1 MTLGKKRSNVLAE
14 HVVCKKDYPV
24 SPVTT
29 SIFSESEK
37 ELDLMILIFILAI
50 MNGTLT
56 LVEGLNFQK
65 KQLNVGGEI
74 NHLKF

>member
-29 SIFSESEK
+29 SIFSEPENIIRERAWFNDFDLYFSHNEWNFDFSGRAKLSE
-37 ELDLMILIFILAI
+37 ETA
-50 MNGTLT
+50 
-56 LVEGLNFQK
+56 
-65 KQLNVGGEI
+65 
-74 NHLKF
+74 